1 MLDIMQYSYKEFSP
15 NLLAQ
20 IKEIEQSLKEPIALL
35 LKKYKPVFAEKNI
48 DFDAEFEIEREN
60 HFTPGYNSAVVMA
73 ILEEDQLLDVY
84 IVTIWKCEQTW
95 FGMPVSKNIP
105 GCKITGELV
114 EESVE
119 EILLELTEHIEEI
132 WIDDAFEG
140 KL

>member
-1 MLDIMQYSYKEFSP
+1 MQYSYKEFLP

-48 DFDAEFEIEREN
+48 DFDVGLEIEGEN

-73 ILEEDQLLDVY
+73 ISEEDELLGVY
-84 IVTIWKCEQTW
+84 IVTIWKCERTW
-95 FGMPVSKNIP
+95 LGLPVSKNIP
-105 GCKITGELV
+105 GCRIMGDLV
-114 EESVE
+114 KESVE

-132 WIDDAFEG
+132 RKDDAIEG

>member
-1 MLDIMQYSYKEFSP
+1 MKYSYKGFSR

-48 DFDAEFEIEREN
+48 DFDAGLEIEGEKY
-60 HFTPGYNSAVVMA
+60 FTPGYNFAVVMA
-73 ILEEDQLLDVY
+73 ISKEDELFDVY
-84 IVTIWKCEQTW
+84 IMTIWKCERTW
-95 FGMPVSKNIP
+95 LGLPVSKNIP
-105 GCKITGELV
+105 GCRITGELV

-132 WIDDAFEG
+132 WKDDALEG